1 MAGSPLAGPWARGSS
16 RQDDLDFSHHRSPRP
31 HRSNPRKD
39 SSDSLLVDVGDVY
52 QGTAESLQ
60 NGGKLMLDLFGRLG
74 YDAWTLGNHDFDW
87 GPEMQETNLR
97 LSKSPVLTGNLKRD
111 GSHGL
116 ALRG

>member
-1 MAGSPLAGPWARGSS
+1 
-16 RQDDLDFSHHRSPRP
+16 
-31 HRSNPRKD
+31 
-39 SSDSLLVDVGDVY
+39 
-52 QGTAESLQ
+52 
-60 NGGKLMLDLFGRLG
+60 MLDLFGRLG